1 MTSDMRLEIN
11 ALAIA
16 TGIVFALFTFIITM
30 GAVLSGKGLDYINL
44 LGNLYPGWSP
54 TIFGVCIMTFWMFM
68 AGLFGGALIA
78 ILYNFIGD

>member
-1 MTSDMRLEIN
+1 MTSNMRFEVN

-16 TGIVFALFTFIITM
+16 TGIVLALFTFIITM
-30 GAVLSGKGLDYINL
+30 SAILSGKGLDYL
-44 LGNLYPGWSP
+44 SLVSELYPGWSP
-54 TIFGVCIMTFWMFM
+54 TLFGVCIMTFWMFM

>member
-1 MTSDMRLEIN
+1 MRFEVN

-16 TGIVFALFTFIITM
+16 TGIVLALFTFIITM
-30 GAVLSGKGLDYINL
+30 SAILSEKGLDYL
-44 LGNLYPGWSP
+44 SLVGELYPGWSP
-54 TIFGVCIMTFWMFM
+54 TLFGVCIMTFWMFM